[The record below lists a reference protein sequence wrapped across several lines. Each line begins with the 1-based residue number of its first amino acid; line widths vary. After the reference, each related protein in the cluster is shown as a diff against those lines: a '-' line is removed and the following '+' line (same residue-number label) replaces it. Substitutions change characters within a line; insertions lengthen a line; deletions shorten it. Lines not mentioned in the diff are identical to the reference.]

1 MKEDSLSIPQY
12 YSRKLKDK
20 RSVSQILIKFA
31 KKIKKVP
38 KIIKIPSAYL
48 TGDHLL

>member
-1 MKEDSLSIPQY
+1 MKKGPLSIPQY
-12 YSRKLKDK
+12 YFRKLKDK
-20 RSVSQILIKFA
+20 RSESQILIKLA

-38 KIIKIPSAYL
+38 QIIKIPSAYL